1 MRSANAGGGDVDGEA
16 PAGEPSL
23 AHRAARQAPAGE
35 PSLAHR
41 AARQVPA
48 SAFRVFVSA
57 CGLGLAV
64 KLGLSAYG

>member
-1 MRSANAGGGDVDGEA
+1 MRSANAAGGDVDGE
-16 PAGEPSL
+16 
-23 AHRAARQAPAGE
+23 APAGE